1 MTNIRL
7 LAFPLLL
14 LPLISGGNV
23 FASDPVKAP
32 ELEPAKNLVELRLEI
47 SESDQRSG
55 VTYDSVWGV
64 CSIGAVQ
71 LLRGDEVQKIAAKP
85 PVVTDCDPVKPLSNP
100 RQAEYPAEMIEANKS
115 GSAQVVALIDE
126 GGHVVTADAVC
137 VSEAG
142 FAALAENVIRAMQF
156 APARCGVDKLPVK
169 SVIILPVS
177 YDVHHQRTFLR

>member
-1 MTNIRL
+1 MTIKRL
-7 LAFPLLL
+7 LVFPLLL
-14 LPLISGGNV
+14 PLMSGGNAL
-23 FASDPVKAP
+23 ASDPVKSTQ
-32 ELEPAKNLVELRLEI
+32 LEPAPNLVELKLVT
-47 SESDQRSG
+47 SESGQHAG

-71 LLRGDEVQKIAAKP
+71 LLRGDEVQKIATKP
-85 PVVTDCDPVKPLSNP
+85 PVVSDCDPVKPLSNP
-100 RQAEYPAEMIEANKS
+100 RQTEYPAEMIEANKS

-126 GGHVVTADAVC
+126 SGHVVTADAVC

-142 FAALAENVIRAMQF
+142 FAPLAENVIRAMQF